1 MAEKDV
7 PPPGF
12 FDVREE
18 DTKRRE
24 DYGRVMRAAEAAK
37 ASLEADG
44 AHEVDV
50 WIIAKSKTG
59 DQIGT
64 NEHQRECASTW
75 SGDFYTQLHALDV
88 LADMARGVLL
98 AMTAWADERGEEVSL
113 HTDPESFDRMKP
125 DDGA

>member
-7 PPPGF
+7 SRPGF
-12 FDVREE
+12 FDVGEE
-18 DTKRRE
+18 DIQRRE

-75 SGDFYTQLHALDV
+75 SGDFHAQLHALDV
-88 LADMARGVLL
+88 LADMCRGVLL
-98 AMTAWADERGEEVSL
+98 AMSRWADERGEDISL
-113 HTDPESFDRMKP
+113 HTDPIPFRMKP